1 MDVEL
6 GWIVMV
12 FDLNVFI
19 VGFVWWVL
27 IYKWLMLMLCDFDW
41 FE

>member
-27 IYKWLMLMLCDFDW
+27 IYKWLMLMLCDFGW